1 MEEVA
6 VQIDEPIKDVKKRNK
21 SLQKEKA
28 VHELEIERINNEH
41 NNYTTSKSVSQNLI
55 NTSLIISLINTVVVV
70 IKAGDLNGYKITLM
84 VCIAASISI
93 QIIMFALLVIL
104 AKATQEKIGRTCSA
118 TKINVWVTILSGILP
133 IISGT
138 IAILDQTSR

>member
-1 MEEVA
+1 MEEVV
-6 VQIDEPIKDVKKRNK
+6 VQVDQPKRKRNR
-21 SLQKEKA
+21 LLRKEKA
-28 VHELEIERINNEH
+28 EHDLEIERINNEH

-70 IKAGDLNGYKITLM
+70 IKSGNLNGYKITLI
-84 VCIAASISI
+84 VCIALSVSI
-93 QIIMFALLVIL
+93 QILMFILLVVL
-104 AKATQEKIGRTCSA
+104 AKATQEKIGRSCTA
-118 TKINVWVTILSGILP
+118 TQINVWVTILSGILP